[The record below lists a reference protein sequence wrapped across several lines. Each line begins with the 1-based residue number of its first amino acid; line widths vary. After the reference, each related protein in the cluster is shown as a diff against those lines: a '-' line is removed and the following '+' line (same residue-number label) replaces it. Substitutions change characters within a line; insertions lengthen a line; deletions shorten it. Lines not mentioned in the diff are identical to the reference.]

1 MKSVWRALKKASPP
15 YIWCHPAMI
24 VNAIGNV
31 VIPRSSED
39 NAVVY
44 HLGWRKGFDHFKGQL
59 LYTLLRPFPLEFPML
74 VRSIFLRPLGPTDN
88 C

>member
-1 MKSVWRALKKASPP
+1 
-15 YIWCHPAMI
+15 MI

-31 VIPRSSED
+31 VIPPSSED
-39 NAVVY
+39 SAVVY

>member
-1 MKSVWRALKKASPP
+1 
-15 YIWCHPAMI
+15 MI

-31 VIPRSSED
+31 VIPPSSED

-74 VRSIFLRPLGPTDN
+74 VRSIFLHPLGPTDN
-88 C
+88 CWHILMPLPQIIGWIVLPAPH

>member
-1 MKSVWRALKKASPP
+1 
-15 YIWCHPAMI
+15 MI

-31 VIPRSSED
+31 VIPPSSED

-74 VRSIFLRPLGPTDN
+74 V
-88 C
+88 